1 MQLAL
6 SNLKAKVMVE
16 ILVPIAIFAMT
27 FGIVYIAIMSSHR
40 EKMSMLE
47 KGINLKEYELEK
59 RKNKDSRKGGMVLI
73 AVGLGLFIG
82 NVVEKMDAF
91 PGNDVAIP
99 AFICLFIGIAL
110 FMHHSMV
117 KKEIESE

>member
-1 MQLAL
+1 
-6 SNLKAKVMVE
+6 MVE
-16 ILVPIAIFAMT
+16 VLVPIAVFAMT

-59 RKNKDSRKGGMVLI
+59 RKNKDSRKGAMVLI
-73 AVGLGLFIG
+73 AVGLGLFLG
-82 NVVEKMDAF
+82 NIVQEMESF
-91 PGNDVAIP
+91 PASDVAIP

-110 FMHHSMV
+110 FAHHSMTKNEV
-117 KKEIESE
+117 DPE